1 MLAFFSLQWRGE
13 LVGSAT
19 LQCLGTLHSLT
30 RGWIQAMAAKAPLLT
45 SGPPGRSALYFLWL
59 LFFWMF
65 FHLNTFTFLNHLS
78 FGLIKDNQVTLK
90 YISCEK
96 YNNRICE
103 FLNVLD
109 NVIFF
114 QKCLHQLLS
123 QRSVYKCTSRL
134 ATSVVSPFSTDSM
147 YKCALG

>member
-1 MLAFFSLQWRGE
+1 MLAFFPLQWRGE
-13 LVGSAT
+13 LVGCAT
-19 LQCLGTLHSLT
+19 LQCLGTLRSLT
-30 RGWIQAMAAKAPLLT
+30 RGWIQAMAAKALLLT
-45 SGPPGRSALYFLWL
+45 SGPPGRSAFYFLWL

-65 FHLNTFTFLNHLS
+65 FHLNTFKFLNHLS

-123 QRSVYKCTSRL
+123 QGSVYKCTSWL